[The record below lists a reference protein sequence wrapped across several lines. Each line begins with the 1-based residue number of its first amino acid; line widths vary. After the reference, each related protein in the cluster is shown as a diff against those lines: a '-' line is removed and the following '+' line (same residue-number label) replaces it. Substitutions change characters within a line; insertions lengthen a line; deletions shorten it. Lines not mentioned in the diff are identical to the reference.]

1 MWKNR
6 NATKK
11 PIGFKE
17 FINQK
22 STKKRVEKFLKDN
35 ITTEESPAPV
45 GLFDKPIPDGLPN
58 TTDIPTGVVAVRLN
72 SESLAK
78 IEEVIKTFKLTI
90 DNSKE
95 NRNFVSSTSKKT
107 PQEILARLKEVSNCV

>member
-1 MWKNR
+1 M
-6 NATKK
+6 
-11 PIGFKE
+11 
-17 FINQK
+17 
-22 STKKRVEKFLKDN
+22 
-35 ITTEESPAPV
+35 
-45 GLFDKPIPDGLPN
+45 FDKPIPDGLPN